1 MTVTQTGQG
10 GSPSPSPRPRPEQSA
25 EGQDPDVTPP
35 DTGRPQPPDDGT
47 PPTEAVTGRGP
58 VPFLIALI
66 AAVLCFLLAITFGV
80 LWFVERHSESE
91 REEALA
97 AAKVYAVD
105 LTTYN
110 YDKIDE
116 NFDKVRSNSTE
127 KFSEMYSQVSK
138 QLTDLLRKYQAD
150 SKGDLLNAGV
160 AEFDGDKAVVVLII
174 DTTITNTNSPQP
186 RIDRNRMVMTLL
198 EVDGEW
204 KLDQVA
210 LT

>member
-10 GSPSPSPRPRPEQSA
+10 GSPSPSPRPRPEQST

-35 DTGRPQPPDDGT
+35 DTGSPQPPDDGT
-47 PPTEAVTGRGP
+47 PPSKAVAGRGP
-58 VPFLIALI
+58 VPFLVALI
-66 AAVLCFLLAITFGV
+66 AAVLGFLLAITFGV

-116 NFDKVRSNSTE
+116 NFDKVKSNSTE

-138 QLTDLLRKYQAD
+138 QLTDLLRKYKAD

-160 AEFDGDKAVVVLII
+160 AEFDGDKAVVVLMI

-204 KLDQVA
+204 KLDHVA